1 MFWVQYEPVLI
12 ILTRPKF
19 PDWFFVLAT
28 GKCAEAFAFRTARHV
43 ICGRFRSGATFS

>member
-1 MFWVQYEPVLI
+1 VIQYKHVLI
-12 ILTRPKF
+12 FLTRSKI

-43 ICGRFRSGATFS
+43 ICGRFGRMATIA